1 MPISP
6 LGLADVGLGL
16 AGLVGTGIRRLVK
29 LARRSLR
36 EALICI
42 RARQVGDPGLAV
54 QPGATARAGRSGDP
68 AAMFG
73 VAEGSG
79 LGCGA
84 RGSFTHP
91 ANTAAGFN
99 RTFSVFVD
107 APATNP
113 I

>member
-1 MPISP
+1 M
-6 LGLADVGLGL
+6 LGSAY

-42 RARQVGDPGLAV
+42 RARQAGNPGLAV
-54 QPGATARAGRSGDP
+54 QPGATARAGRDADP
-68 AAMFG
+68 AARFG

-79 LGCGA
+79 LGWRA
-84 RGSFTHP
+84 KGSFTHP
-91 ANTAAGFN
+91 ANTAAGLN
-99 RTFSVFVD
+99 RSFSVFVD